1 MIKLI
6 DINKEYVQKG
16 SKVLAVKNANLEVQK
31 GEIYGIIGYS
41 GAGKSTMVRLFN
53 LLEKPTT
60 GEILFNDKSLTKLS
74 DKDLRAEQQQI
85 GMIFQHFNL
94 LWSRTV
100 LENIKLPMELV
111 GKSKEEMDKKANELI
126 KLVGLDGK
134 ENFYPSELSG
144 GQKQRVGIARALAN
158 APKMILADEATSA
171 LDPQT
176 TDQILDLLVEIN
188 QKLGL
193 TIVLITHEMHV
204 IKRICHKVAVME
216 AGEIVEKGTVMD
228 VFHDPKAQITKR
240 FLNQIDDD
248 DQSEIVIN
256 NFKEKYPNST
266 TYSLRFIAE
275 DIEAP
280 IVSTMARK
288 FPESRL
294 HVLHV
299 STVLTQDGTYA
310 KMTLQVIGNEELQKA
325 VREHLDST
333 YNVTMEV
340 I

>member
-100 LENIKLPMELV
+100 LENIKLPMELA

-158 APKMILADEATSA
+158 DPKMILADEATSA

-188 QKLGL
+188 QKLEL

-228 VFHDPKAQITKR
+228 VFHDPQAQITKR

-299 STVLTQDGTYA
+299 STVPTQDGTYA
-310 KMTLQVIGNEELQKA
+310 KMTLQVIGNEDLQKA

>member
-100 LENIKLPMELV
+100 LENIKLPMELA

>member
-1 MIKLI
+1 MLI
-6 DINKEYVQKG
+6 IEKD
-16 SKVLAVKNANLEVQK
+16 KNER
-31 GEIYGIIGYS
+31 G
-41 GAGKSTMVRLFN
+41 
-53 LLEKPTT
+53 
-60 GEILFNDKSLTKLS
+60 
-74 DKDLRAEQQQI
+74 
-85 GMIFQHFNL
+85 
-94 LWSRTV
+94 
-100 LENIKLPMELV
+100 
-111 GKSKEEMDKKANELI
+111 KKANELI

-158 APKMILADEATSA
+158 DPKMILADEATSA

-188 QKLGL
+188 QKLEL

-228 VFHDPKAQITKR
+228 VFHDPQAQITKR

-299 STVLTQDGTYA
+299 SRVPTQDGTYA
-310 KMTLQVIGNEELQKA
+310 KMTLQVIGSEDLQKA

>member
-100 LENIKLPMELV
+100 LENIKLPMELA

-158 APKMILADEATSA
+158 DPKMILADEATSA

-188 QKLGL
+188 QKLEL

-228 VFHDPKAQITKR
+228 VFHDPQAQITKR

-248 DQSEIVIN
+248 GDWV
-256 NFKEKYPNST
+256 KDKLAT
-266 TYSLRFIAE
+266 
-275 DIEAP
+275 
-280 IVSTMARK
+280 K
-288 FPESRL
+288 
-294 HVLHV
+294 
-299 STVLTQDGTYA
+299 
-310 KMTLQVIGNEELQKA
+310 
-325 VREHLDST
+325 
-333 YNVTMEV
+333 
-340 I
+340 

>member
-6 DINKEYVQKG
+6 NVNKEYVQKG
-16 SKVLAVKNANLEVQK
+16 NKVLAVKNANLEVKK

-53 LLEKPTT
+53 LLERPTS
-60 GEILFNDKSLTKLS
+60 GEIIFDGKSLTKLS
-74 DKDLRAEQQQI
+74 EKDLRAEQQQI

-111 GKSKEEMDKKANELI
+111 GKSKEEMNKKANELV

-158 APKMILADEATSA
+158 DPKMILADEATSA

-216 AGEIVEKGTVMD
+216 AVEIVEKGMVID
-228 VFHDPKAQITKR
+228 VFHNP
-240 FLNQIDDD
+240 
-248 DQSEIVIN
+248 
-256 NFKEKYPNST
+256 
-266 TYSLRFIAE
+266 
-275 DIEAP
+275 
-280 IVSTMARK
+280 
-288 FPESRL
+288 
-294 HVLHV
+294 
-299 STVLTQDGTYA
+299 
-310 KMTLQVIGNEELQKA
+310 
-325 VREHLDST
+325 
-333 YNVTMEV
+333 
-340 I
+340 

>member
-6 DINKEYVQKG
+6 DINKEYIQKG
-16 SKVLAVKNANLEVQK
+16 NKVYAVKNANLEVKK
-31 GEIYGIIGYS
+31 GEIFGIIGYS

-53 LLEKPTT
+53 LLEKPTN
-60 GEILFNDKSLTKLS
+60 GEIIFNGKSLTKLTP
-74 DKDLRAEQQQI
+74 KELRAEQQQI

-111 GKSKEEMDKKANELI
+111 GKSKEEMDTKARELV
-126 KLVGLDGK
+126 KLVGLEGK

-158 APKMILADEATSA
+158 DPKMILADEATSA

-188 QKLGL
+188 DKLGL

-204 IKRICHKVAVME
+204 IKRICKKVAVME
-216 AGEIVEKGTVMD
+216 AGQIVEQGTVMD
-228 VFHDPKAQITKR
+228 VFHNPKANITKR

-256 NFKEKYPNST
+256 NFKNKYPEST
-266 TYSLRFIAE
+266 VYSLRFIAE

-280 IVSTMARK
+280 IVSTVARK
-288 FPESRL
+288 FPEALL
-294 HVLHV
+294 HILHV
-299 STVLTQDGTYA
+299 STLPTKEGTYL
-310 KMTLQVIGNEELQKA
+310 KIILQVIGDENLQKA
-325 VREHLDST
+325 VREHLDTT